1 MATSPVPAASPKSA
15 LLSAQASLLQSLQKL
30 TLQQNYV
37 PARLPEGKVV
47 GIWGEAIVRM
57 PDGEVREL
65 KIGDMVRKGHVIL
78 TSQNG
83 IVQLEVDGSRYA
95 RLPAREMLDAPA
107 AGVSG
112 GEDGSLSDSL
122 RIARIAEV
130 VSPAEYEYGFDG
142 SDPYVPFGAV
152 GDITIGL
159 PVIQPLPDQTVNE
172 GAGTVTF
179 TITLSRPSDQTISV
193 DYRTVPGTALA
204 GQDYSAIT
212 GTLTFAPGETT
223 KTLTVPVID
232 DTVFEG
238 AETFT
243 LELSNPVNT
252 SVSKPVTTVT
262 IVDDGSGS
270 VPPEV
275 IPTDDTPRVSSVSSP
290 STVEGGNLD
299 FQVVLSNV
307 STTPQVISVVPG
319 SGTATLGTDTSA
331 PRVSF
336 DGGVT
341 FTPIT
346 GTTVTV
352 PAGSTSFIVRIPTV
366 DDSISELTETVRLD
380 VRAPGDTAPTTGI
393 GTITDNDG
401 TPTVSISGPA
411 EVGENAGTVTYTI
424 TLSNPSSQTVTVRVA
439 AQDGTATVGSDYT
452 QIPVDQ
458 QLVSFAPGETTRTVT
473 LTVIDDAVFEGKETF
488 SVVLDS
494 PSQAALGTARVTT
507 TISDDGT
514 QGETDNRP
522 TIAIND
528 VVVNE
533 AGNYAEFT
541 VTLTGATALPVNVA
555 FTTRDGTALAGT
567 DYTATSG
574 LLTFAPGET
583 TKTIRVPIVND
594 SPAVYEG
601 AEAFT
606 VELSASADASQPLN
620 ARITDPS
627 GTGTIVDD
635 GTGTVNPNP
644 DGSTPTPDDDRPRIS
659 INDPAEVNEGDGTNT
674 VTFTVTL
681 SNASNLPVTVAYAT
695 ANGTA
700 LAGSDYVAQNGT
712 LTFAPGQT
720 TATITVVILDDEVY
734 EGPESFSVVLSSPT
748 NAVILDGS
756 GSTTIKDDG
765 TGTIVDPTPTDP
777 PPTPDDNRPHVLAIS
792 NAVAAEGSP
801 LDFTVTL
808 SNAAKAATTV
818 TLTLTDGSA
827 NIATDTPQLLL
838 VSFDGGTTFTTLSAI
853 TSGTAVNISVPA
865 YVTSFL
871 VRVPTSDDAAAPV
884 FEGPET
890 LTLQAS
896 TTADI
901 ERLTSTT
908 GAVPVTGTGTIH
920 DDGSQGGDD
929 DRPRLSINDVVVNEG
944 AGTAT
949 FTVTLTGSTEVPVNF
964 AYTTKDGTAKAGS
977 DYTAQSGVLTFAPGE
992 TTKTITVAISND
1004 TPPIYEGPETFTVE
1018 LSAPVDTSKPLNA
1031 VITDPIGEGTI
1042 KDDGTGPGGTDDDRP
1057 TIAINDVVVNEAG
1070 NYAEFTVTL
1079 TGATLLPVH
1088 VAFATKDGTA
1098 LAGTDYTATSGLL
1111 TFLPGETTKTI
1122 RVPIV
1127 NDSPA
1132 VYEGAEAF
1140 TVELSASADASQPL
1154 NARITDPSGTGTIV
1168 DDGTGTVNPSPDG
1181 STPTPDDDRPR
1192 ISIND
1197 PAEVNEGDG
1206 TNTVT
1211 FTVTLSNASNLPVT
1225 VAYATANGTALA
1237 GSDYVAQN
1245 GTLTFAPGQ
1254 TTATITV
1261 TILDDAVY
1269 EGPES
1274 FSVEL
1279 SSPTNAVILDG
1290 SGSTTIKDDGTGTV
1304 NPNPDGSTPT
1314 PDDDR
1319 PRISINDPAEVN
1331 EGDGTNTV
1339 TFTVTLSNAS
1349 NLPVTVAYATAN
1361 GTALAGS
1368 DYVAQNGTLT
1378 FAPGQTTAT
1387 ITVTILDDAVYEGP
1401 ESFSVELSSPTNAVI
1416 LDGSGIAT
1424 IKDDGT
1430 GTIVD
1435 PTPTDPPPAPD
1446 DDRPRVLAISNAV
1459 AAEGSPLDFTVTLS
1473 NASTT
1478 ATSITLT
1485 LSDGSGSIATDTPQ
1499 QMLVSFDGGTTFT
1512 TLSGITSG
1520 TAVSISV
1527 PAGVTSFLVRVPT
1540 TDDTVFEGPETLTLR
1555 AATPTDTGA
1564 GTLPVIGTGTL
1575 YDDGTNKSVNDLV
1588 FSGALSEEGLSGGL
1602 ADTTGAT
1609 TGADT
1614 TNATT
1619 FTGTLALSS
1628 ALTSAGLV
1636 LAWSATQ
1643 AASLQSS
1650 ATGTALTW
1658 TVSAD
1663 GRTLTGAADGSTILT
1678 AVLNDTGAYSVTL
1691 SGPVRHAG
1699 SGEDT
1704 LSFNL
1709 GFTAT
1714 QGSYSA
1720 SGVATITVEDDAP
1733 ATIADQSTSVTLQD
1747 TNLLITLDTSG
1758 SMLSTLTTGA
1768 LTGTTRLDAAIA
1780 AIKKLLDSYAEFG
1793 NVAVQL
1799 VTFSDSATT
1808 PSSTW
1813 MSVSAAKL
1821 LLENLTTGGN
1831 TNYDAA
1837 LAAAQAAFSTS
1848 GRLTTGQNVA
1858 YFFSDGNPTAPEN
1871 SIGVNAT
1878 EEAAWASFL
1887 ASQQMNA
1894 YAIGMTSDV
1903 SASRLDPIA
1912 WTTTGGTAASSI
1924 IVTDLNQLSG
1934 VLQSTVPIPTG
1945 DLVTGGEIRSG
1956 GQIGA
1961 DGGFVQSVTIDG
1973 ISYTLASASARTIV
1987 VSGGTSTMQSFD
1999 PSSKLLT
2006 VTTAQGGRFIIDM
2019 DDGTYEYRVPA
2030 SVAAKVATEEMRY
2043 VVSDKDGDTASATV
2057 TVRVNDPSIVGTIGN
2072 DSLNGTGDATT
2083 PDYILGLGGNDT
2095 LSGLGGSDTLVGG
2108 TGSDWLTGG
2117 AGNDVFAWSL
2127 NDQGSKG
2134 APAVDTITDFE
2145 FRADILD
2152 LRDLLVGEGFG
2163 AGNTAGN
2170 LANYLDFEVSGTTT
2184 TIHVSTT
2191 GAFTGGTYSAA
2202 AEDQTIV
2209 LQNVDLPSALG
2220 LTSGATD
2227 AQIISAML
2235 TQGKLVVDPASGT

>member
-152 GDITIGL
+152 GDIAIGL

-366 DDSISELTETVRLD
+366 DDSISEPTETVLLD
-380 VRAPGDTAPTTGI
+380 VRAPADAAPTTGI

-452 QIPVDQ
+452 QIPADQ
-458 QLVSFAPGETTRTVT
+458 QLVTFAPGETTRTVT

-514 QGETDNRP
+514 QGETDDRP

-541 VTLTGATALPVNVA
+541 VTLTGATALPVHVA
-555 FTTRDGTALAGT
+555 FATKDGTALAGT

-777 PPTPDDNRPHVLAIS
+777 PPTPDDDRPHVLAIS

-908 GAVPVTGTGTIH
+908 GAVPVPVTGTGTIH

-1057 TIAINDVVVNEAG
+1057 TVAINDVVVNEAG

-1079 TGATLLPVH
+1079 TGATALPVH

-1111 TFLPGETTKTI
+1111 TFAPGETTKTI

-1168 DDGTGTVNPSPDG
+1168 
-1181 STPTPDDDRPR
+1181 
-1192 ISIND
+1192 
-1197 PAEVNEGDG
+1197 
-1206 TNTVT
+1206 
-1211 FTVTLSNASNLPVT
+1211 
-1225 VAYATANGTALA
+1225 
-1237 GSDYVAQN
+1237 
-1245 GTLTFAPGQ
+1245 
-1254 TTATITV
+1254 
-1261 TILDDAVY
+1261 
-1269 EGPES
+1269 
-1274 FSVEL
+1274 
-1279 SSPTNAVILDG
+1279 
-1290 SGSTTIKDDGTGTV
+1290 DDGTGTV

-1401 ESFSVELSSPTNAVI
+1401 EDFSVVLSSPTNAVI
-1416 LDGSGIAT
+1416 LDGSGSTT

-1485 LSDGSGSIATDTPQ
+1485 LSDGSGSIATDTAQ
-1499 QMLVSFDGGTTFT
+1499 QLLVSFDGGTTFT

-1643 AASLQSS
+1643 AAPLQSS

-1758 SMLSTLTTGA
+1758 SMLSPLTTGA
-1768 LTGTTRLDAAIA
+1768 LAGNTRLGAAIA
-1780 AIKKLLDSYAEFG
+1780 AINKLLDSYAEFG

-1799 VTFSDSATT
+1799 VTFSDSATA

-1821 LLENLTTGGN
+1821 LLGSLTTGGE

-1837 LAAAQAAFSTS
+1837 LATAQAAFSTS

-1858 YFFSDGNPTAPEN
+1858 YFFSDGNPTAPSG
-1871 SIGVNAT
+1871 SIGVSTT

-1924 IVTDLNQLSG
+1924 IVTDLNQLSS

-1973 ISYTLASASARTIV
+1973 VSYTLSANTFSIG
-1987 VSGGTSTMQSFD
+1987 VSGGTSKMVSYDGYGTKQLIVS
-1999 PSSKLLT
+1999 
-2006 VTTAQGGRFIIDM
+2006 TAQGGRFIIDM

-2072 DSLNGTGDATT
+2072 DSLTGTGDATT
-2083 PDYILGLGGNDT
+2083 PDYILGLSGNDT

-2145 FRADILD
+2145 IGADILD

>member
-1 MATSPVPAASPKSA
+1 
-15 LLSAQASLLQSLQKL
+15 
-30 TLQQNYV
+30 
-37 PARLPEGKVV
+37 
-47 GIWGEAIVRM
+47 
-57 PDGEVREL
+57 
-65 KIGDMVRKGHVIL
+65 
-78 TSQNG
+78 
-83 IVQLEVDGSRYA
+83 
-95 RLPAREMLDAPA
+95 
-107 AGVSG
+107 
-112 GEDGSLSDSL
+112 
-122 RIARIAEV
+122 
-130 VSPAEYEYGFDG
+130 
-142 SDPYVPFGAV
+142 
-152 GDITIGL
+152 
-159 PVIQPLPDQTVNE
+159 
-172 GAGTVTF
+172 
-179 TITLSRPSDQTISV
+179 
-193 DYRTVPGTALA
+193 
-204 GQDYSAIT
+204 
-212 GTLTFAPGETT
+212 
-223 KTLTVPVID
+223 
-232 DTVFEG
+232 
-238 AETFT
+238 
-243 LELSNPVNT
+243 
-252 SVSKPVTTVT
+252 
-262 IVDDGSGS
+262 
-270 VPPEV
+270 
-275 IPTDDTPRVSSVSSP
+275 
-290 STVEGGNLD
+290 
-299 FQVVLSNV
+299 
-307 STTPQVISVVPG
+307 
-319 SGTATLGTDTSA
+319 
-331 PRVSF
+331 
-336 DGGVT
+336 
-341 FTPIT
+341 
-346 GTTVTV
+346 
-352 PAGSTSFIVRIPTV
+352 
-366 DDSISELTETVRLD
+366 
-380 VRAPGDTAPTTGI
+380 
-393 GTITDNDG
+393 
-401 TPTVSISGPA
+401 
-411 EVGENAGTVTYTI
+411 
-424 TLSNPSSQTVTVRVA
+424 
-439 AQDGTATVGSDYT
+439 
-452 QIPVDQ
+452 
-458 QLVSFAPGETTRTVT
+458 
-473 LTVIDDAVFEGKETF
+473 
-488 SVVLDS
+488 
-494 PSQAALGTARVTT
+494 
-507 TISDDGT
+507 
-514 QGETDNRP
+514 
-522 TIAIND
+522 
-528 VVVNE
+528 
-533 AGNYAEFT
+533 
-541 VTLTGATALPVNVA
+541 
-555 FTTRDGTALAGT
+555 
-567 DYTATSG
+567 
-574 LLTFAPGET
+574 
-583 TKTIRVPIVND
+583 
-594 SPAVYEG
+594 
-601 AEAFT
+601 
-606 VELSASADASQPLN
+606 
-620 ARITDPS
+620 
-627 GTGTIVDD
+627 
-635 GTGTVNPNP
+635 
-644 DGSTPTPDDDRPRIS
+644 
-659 INDPAEVNEGDGTNT
+659 GTNT

-720 TATITVVILDDEVY
+720 TATITI
-734 EGPESFSVVLSSPT
+734 
-748 NAVILDGS
+748 
-756 GSTTIKDDG
+756 
-765 TGTIVDPTPTDP
+765 
-777 PPTPDDNRPHVLAIS
+777 
-792 NAVAAEGSP
+792 
-801 LDFTVTL
+801 
-808 SNAAKAATTV
+808 
-818 TLTLTDGSA
+818 
-827 NIATDTPQLLL
+827 
-838 VSFDGGTTFTTLSAI
+838 
-853 TSGTAVNISVPA
+853 
-865 YVTSFL
+865 
-871 VRVPTSDDAAAPV
+871 
-884 FEGPET
+884 
-890 LTLQAS
+890 
-896 TTADI
+896 
-901 ERLTSTT
+901 
-908 GAVPVTGTGTIH
+908 
-920 DDGSQGGDD
+920 
-929 DRPRLSINDVVVNEG
+929 
-944 AGTAT
+944 
-949 FTVTLTGSTEVPVNF
+949 
-964 AYTTKDGTAKAGS
+964 
-977 DYTAQSGVLTFAPGE
+977 
-992 TTKTITVAISND
+992 
-1004 TPPIYEGPETFTVE
+1004 
-1018 LSAPVDTSKPLNA
+1018 
-1031 VITDPIGEGTI
+1031 
-1042 KDDGTGPGGTDDDRP
+1042 
-1057 TIAINDVVVNEAG
+1057 
-1070 NYAEFTVTL
+1070 
-1079 TGATLLPVH
+1079 
-1088 VAFATKDGTA
+1088 
-1098 LAGTDYTATSGLL
+1098 
-1111 TFLPGETTKTI
+1111 
-1122 RVPIV
+1122 
-1127 NDSPA
+1127 
-1132 VYEGAEAF
+1132 
-1140 TVELSASADASQPL
+1140 
-1154 NARITDPSGTGTIV
+1154 
-1168 DDGTGTVNPSPDG
+1168 
-1181 STPTPDDDRPR
+1181 
-1192 ISIND
+1192 
-1197 PAEVNEGDG
+1197 
-1206 TNTVT
+1206 
-1211 FTVTLSNASNLPVT
+1211 
-1225 VAYATANGTALA
+1225 
-1237 GSDYVAQN
+1237 
-1245 GTLTFAPGQ
+1245 
-1254 TTATITV
+1254 
-1261 TILDDAVY
+1261 
-1269 EGPES
+1269 
-1274 FSVEL
+1274 
-1279 SSPTNAVILDG
+1279 
-1290 SGSTTIKDDGTGTV
+1290 
-1304 NPNPDGSTPT
+1304 
-1314 PDDDR
+1314 
-1319 PRISINDPAEVN
+1319 
-1331 EGDGTNTV
+1331 
-1339 TFTVTLSNAS
+1339 
-1349 NLPVTVAYATAN
+1349 
-1361 GTALAGS
+1361 
-1368 DYVAQNGTLT
+1368 
-1378 FAPGQTTAT
+1378 
-1387 ITVTILDDAVYEGP
+1387 TILDDAVYEGP

-1555 AATPTDTGA
+1555 AATPTDTSA
-1564 GTLPVIGTGTL
+1564 GTLPVTGTGTL
-1575 YDDGTNKSVNDLV
+1575 YDDGTNKSTNDLV

-1799 VTFSDSATT
+1799 VTFSDTATA

-1858 YFFSDGNPTAPEN
+1858 YFFSDGNPTAPSG
-1871 SIGVNAT
+1871 SIGVSPA
-1878 EEAAWASFL
+1878 EEAAWAGFL

-1945 DLVTGGEIRSG
+1945 DLVTGGEIRGG

-2057 TVRVNDPSIVGTIGN
+2057 TVRVNDPSIVGTTN
-2072 DSLNGTGDATT
+2072 ADTLTGDATT
-2083 PDYILGLGGNDT
+2083 ADYISGLSGNDT

-2145 FRADILD
+2145 IGADILD

>member
-1 MATSPVPAASPKSA
+1 M
-15 LLSAQASLLQSLQKL
+15 
-30 TLQQNYV
+30 
-37 PARLPEGKVV
+37 
-47 GIWGEAIVRM
+47 
-57 PDGEVREL
+57 
-65 KIGDMVRKGHVIL
+65 
-78 TSQNG
+78 
-83 IVQLEVDGSRYA
+83 
-95 RLPAREMLDAPA
+95 
-107 AGVSG
+107 
-112 GEDGSLSDSL
+112 
-122 RIARIAEV
+122 
-130 VSPAEYEYGFDG
+130 
-142 SDPYVPFGAV
+142 
-152 GDITIGL
+152 
-159 PVIQPLPDQTVNE
+159 
-172 GAGTVTF
+172 
-179 TITLSRPSDQTISV
+179 
-193 DYRTVPGTALA
+193 
-204 GQDYSAIT
+204 
-212 GTLTFAPGETT
+212 
-223 KTLTVPVID
+223 
-232 DTVFEG
+232 
-238 AETFT
+238 
-243 LELSNPVNT
+243 
-252 SVSKPVTTVT
+252 
-262 IVDDGSGS
+262 
-270 VPPEV
+270 
-275 IPTDDTPRVSSVSSP
+275 
-290 STVEGGNLD
+290 
-299 FQVVLSNV
+299 
-307 STTPQVISVVPG
+307 
-319 SGTATLGTDTSA
+319 
-331 PRVSF
+331 
-336 DGGVT
+336 
-341 FTPIT
+341 
-346 GTTVTV
+346 
-352 PAGSTSFIVRIPTV
+352 
-366 DDSISELTETVRLD
+366 
-380 VRAPGDTAPTTGI
+380 
-393 GTITDNDG
+393 
-401 TPTVSISGPA
+401 
-411 EVGENAGTVTYTI
+411 
-424 TLSNPSSQTVTVRVA
+424 
-439 AQDGTATVGSDYT
+439 
-452 QIPVDQ
+452 
-458 QLVSFAPGETTRTVT
+458 
-473 LTVIDDAVFEGKETF
+473 
-488 SVVLDS
+488 
-494 PSQAALGTARVTT
+494 
-507 TISDDGT
+507 
-514 QGETDNRP
+514 
-522 TIAIND
+522 
-528 VVVNE
+528 VVNE

-541 VTLTGATALPVNVA
+541 VTLTGSTALPVNVA

-574 LLTFAPGET
+574 VLTFAPGET
-583 TKTIRVPIVND
+583 SKTIRVPIVND

-601 AEAFT
+601 PEAFT

-644 DGSTPTPDDDRPRIS
+644 DGSTPTPDDDRPKIS

-681 SNASNLPVTVAYAT
+681 SNTSNLPVTVAYAT

-700 LAGSDYVAQNGT
+700 LAGADYVAQNGT
-712 LTFAPGQT
+712 LTFAPGET
-720 TATITVVILDDEVY
+720 SKTITVTILDDAVY
-734 EGPESFSVVLSSPT
+734 EGPESFLVNLSAPT
-748 NAVILDGS
+748 NSVILDGS
-756 GSTTIKDDG
+756 GSATIKDDG

-777 PPTPDDNRPHVLAIS
+777 PPA
-792 NAVAAEGSP
+792 
-801 LDFTVTL
+801 
-808 SNAAKAATTV
+808 
-818 TLTLTDGSA
+818 
-827 NIATDTPQLLL
+827 
-838 VSFDGGTTFTTLSAI
+838 
-853 TSGTAVNISVPA
+853 
-865 YVTSFL
+865 
-871 VRVPTSDDAAAPV
+871 
-884 FEGPET
+884 
-890 LTLQAS
+890 
-896 TTADI
+896 
-901 ERLTSTT
+901 
-908 GAVPVTGTGTIH
+908 
-920 DDGSQGGDD
+920 
-929 DRPRLSINDVVVNEG
+929 
-944 AGTAT
+944 
-949 FTVTLTGSTEVPVNF
+949 
-964 AYTTKDGTAKAGS
+964 
-977 DYTAQSGVLTFAPGE
+977 
-992 TTKTITVAISND
+992 
-1004 TPPIYEGPETFTVE
+1004 
-1018 LSAPVDTSKPLNA
+1018 
-1031 VITDPIGEGTI
+1031 
-1042 KDDGTGPGGTDDDRP
+1042 
-1057 TIAINDVVVNEAG
+1057 
-1070 NYAEFTVTL
+1070 
-1079 TGATLLPVH
+1079 
-1088 VAFATKDGTA
+1088 
-1098 LAGTDYTATSGLL
+1098 
-1111 TFLPGETTKTI
+1111 
-1122 RVPIV
+1122 
-1127 NDSPA
+1127 
-1132 VYEGAEAF
+1132 
-1140 TVELSASADASQPL
+1140 
-1154 NARITDPSGTGTIV
+1154 
-1168 DDGTGTVNPSPDG
+1168 
-1181 STPTPDDDRPR
+1181 PDDDRPK

-1211 FTVTLSNASNLPVT
+1211 FTVTLSNTSTLPVT

-1237 GSDYVAQN
+1237 GADYVAQN
-1245 GTLTFAPGQ
+1245 GTLTFAPGE
-1254 TTATITV
+1254 TSKTITV

-1274 FSVEL
+1274 FLVNL
-1279 SSPTNAVILDG
+1279 SDPTNSVILDG
-1290 SGSTTIKDDGTGTV
+1290 SGT
-1304 NPNPDGSTPT
+1304 
-1314 PDDDR
+1314 
-1319 PRISINDPAEVN
+1319 
-1331 EGDGTNTV
+1331 
-1339 TFTVTLSNAS
+1339 
-1349 NLPVTVAYATAN
+1349 
-1361 GTALAGS
+1361 
-1368 DYVAQNGTLT
+1368 
-1378 FAPGQTTAT
+1378 
-1387 ITVTILDDAVYEGP
+1387 
-1401 ESFSVELSSPTNAVI
+1401 
-1416 LDGSGIAT
+1416 AT

-1459 AAEGSPLDFTVTLS
+1459 AAEGSPLDFTVALS

-1485 LSDGSGSIATDTPQ
+1485 LTDGSGSIATDTAR

-1512 TLSGITSG
+1512 TLTGIISG
-1520 TAVSISV
+1520 TSVSISV
-1527 PAGVTSFLVRVPT
+1527 PAGTTSFLVRVPT
-1540 TDDTVFEGPETLTLR
+1540 TDDTVFEGPETLTLQ
-1555 AATPTDTGA
+1555 AATSTDTSA
-1564 GTLPVIGTGTL
+1564 GTLPVTGTGTL
-1575 YDDGTNKSVNDLV
+1575 YDDGTNKSVSDLV
-1588 FSGALSEEGLSGGL
+1588 FSGTLSEEGLSGGL
-1602 ADTTGAT
+1602 ADSTGAT

-1614 TNATT
+1614 TNVTT
-1619 FTGTLALSS
+1619 FTGNLALSS

-1658 TVSAD
+1658 TVSTD
-1663 GRTLTGAADGSTILT
+1663 GRTLTGSADGSTILT
-1678 AVLNDTGAYSVTL
+1678 AVLNDTGAYTVTL

-1720 SGVATITVEDDAP
+1720 SGVATLTIEDDSP
-1733 ATIADQSTSVTLQD
+1733 ATIADQTTSVTLQD

-1768 LTGTTRLDAAIA
+1768 LAGTTRLDAAIA

-1799 VTFSDSATT
+1799 VTFSDTATT

-1813 MSVSAAKL
+1813 MSISAAKL

-1858 YFFSDGNPTAPEN
+1858 YFFSDGNPTAPSG
-1871 SIGVNAT
+1871 SIGVSTT

-1945 DLVTGGEIRSG
+1945 DLVTGGEIRGG

-2072 DSLNGTGDATT
+2072 DSLTGTGDATT
-2083 PDYILGLGGNDT
+2083 PDYILGLSGNDT

-2145 FRADILD
+2145 IGADILD

>member
-95 RLPAREMLDAPA
+95 RLPAREMLEAPA

-142 SDPYVPFGAV
+142 SDPYVPFGAI
-152 GDITIGL
+152 GDIAIGL

-212 GTLTFAPGETT
+212 GTLTFAPGETS

-232 DTVFEG
+232 DPVFEG

-307 STTPQVISVVPG
+307 STTPQVVSVLPG

-366 DDSISELTETVRLD
+366 DDNISELTETVRLD

-452 QIPVDQ
+452 QIPADQ
-458 QLVSFAPGETTRTVT
+458 QLVTFAPGETTRTVT

-514 QGETDNRP
+514 QGETDDRP

-555 FTTRDGTALAGT
+555 FTTRDGTALAGS
-567 DYTATSG
+567 DYTPTSG
-574 LLTFAPGET
+574 LLTFLPGET

-606 VELSASADASQPLN
+606 VELSASTDASKPLN

-644 DGSTPTPDDDRPRIS
+644 DGNTPTPDDDRPRIS

-695 ANGTA
+695 VDGTA
-700 LAGSDYVAQNGT
+700 RGTPAGSDYVAQNGT

-720 TATITVVILDDEVY
+720 TATITVTILDDAVY
-734 EGPESFSVVLSSPT
+734 EGPENFSVVLSSPT

-777 PPTPDDNRPHVLAIS
+777 PPTPDD
-792 NAVAAEGSP
+792 
-801 LDFTVTL
+801 
-808 SNAAKAATTV
+808 
-818 TLTLTDGSA
+818 
-827 NIATDTPQLLL
+827 
-838 VSFDGGTTFTTLSAI
+838 
-853 TSGTAVNISVPA
+853 
-865 YVTSFL
+865 
-871 VRVPTSDDAAAPV
+871 
-884 FEGPET
+884 
-890 LTLQAS
+890 
-896 TTADI
+896 
-901 ERLTSTT
+901 
-908 GAVPVTGTGTIH
+908 
-920 DDGSQGGDD
+920 
-929 DRPRLSINDVVVNEG
+929 
-944 AGTAT
+944 
-949 FTVTLTGSTEVPVNF
+949 
-964 AYTTKDGTAKAGS
+964 
-977 DYTAQSGVLTFAPGE
+977 
-992 TTKTITVAISND
+992 
-1004 TPPIYEGPETFTVE
+1004 
-1018 LSAPVDTSKPLNA
+1018 
-1031 VITDPIGEGTI
+1031 
-1042 KDDGTGPGGTDDDRP
+1042 
-1057 TIAINDVVVNEAG
+1057 
-1070 NYAEFTVTL
+1070 
-1079 TGATLLPVH
+1079 
-1088 VAFATKDGTA
+1088 
-1098 LAGTDYTATSGLL
+1098 
-1111 TFLPGETTKTI
+1111 
-1122 RVPIV
+1122 
-1127 NDSPA
+1127 
-1132 VYEGAEAF
+1132 
-1140 TVELSASADASQPL
+1140 
-1154 NARITDPSGTGTIV
+1154 
-1168 DDGTGTVNPSPDG
+1168 
-1181 STPTPDDDRPR
+1181 DRPR

-1197 PAEVNEGDG
+1197 PAAVNEGDG

-1211 FTVTLSNASNLPVT
+1211 FTVTLSNASDLPVT
-1225 VAYATANGTALA
+1225 VTYKTVDGTARA
-1237 GSDYVAQN
+1237 IDKDYAAL
-1245 GTLTFAPGQ
+1245 TDTILTFAPGE
-1254 TTATITV
+1254 TSKTITV
-1261 TILDDAVY
+1261 AILDDEVY
-1269 EGPES
+1269 EGPED
-1274 FSVEL
+1274 FSVVL
-1279 SSPTNAVILDG
+1279 SSPTNAVIV
-1290 SGSTTIKDDGTGTV
+1290 KD
-1304 NPNPDGSTPT
+1304 
-1314 PDDDR
+1314 
-1319 PRISINDPAEVN
+1319 
-1331 EGDGTNTV
+1331 
-1339 TFTVTLSNAS
+1339 
-1349 NLPVTVAYATAN
+1349 
-1361 GTALAGS
+1361 
-1368 DYVAQNGTLT
+1368 
-1378 FAPGQTTAT
+1378 
-1387 ITVTILDDAVYEGP
+1387 
-1401 ESFSVELSSPTNAVI
+1401 
-1416 LDGSGIAT
+1416 SGIAT

-1446 DDRPRVLAISNAV
+1446 DDRQRVLAISNPK
-1459 AAEGSPLDFTVTLS
+1459 AAEGSPLDFTVELS
-1473 NASTT
+1473 NATTPTT

-1485 LSDGSGSIATDTPQ
+1485 LSDGSGSIATDTAQ
-1499 QMLVSFDGGTTFT
+1499 QLLVSFDGGTTFT

-1520 TAVSISV
+1520 TGVNISV

-1555 AATPTDTGA
+1555 AATPTDTSA
-1564 GTLPVIGTGTL
+1564 GTLPVTGTGTL
-1575 YDDGTNKSVNDLV
+1575 YDDGTNKSTNDLV

-1602 ADTTGAT
+1602 ADATGAT

-1663 GRTLTGAADGSTILT
+1663 GHTLTGSADGSTILT

-1858 YFFSDGNPTAPEN
+1858 YFFSDGNPTAPSG
-1871 SIGVNAT
+1871 SIGVSTT

-1924 IVTDLNQLSG
+1924 IVSDLNQLSG

-2072 DSLNGTGDATT
+2072 DSLTGTGDATT
-2083 PDYILGLGGNDT
+2083 PDYILGLSGNDT

-2145 FRADILD
+2145 ISADILD
-2152 LRDLLVGEGFG
+2152 LRDLLVGEGSG
-2163 AGNTAGN
+2163 AGNTVGD
-2170 LANYLDFEVSGTTT
+2170 LENYLDFEVSGTTT

>member
-47 GIWGEAIVRM
+47 GIWGEAIVRL

-142 SDPYVPFGAV
+142 SDPYVPFGAI

-159 PVIQPLPDQTVNE
+159 PTLSVSAPSVREDAGQAVFTVSLSRTTDTATSISLALVNGSAQGGGVDYGSTGTNNLQVSLDGGQTWVDGANVTLPAGVASFLVRTPVVNDALREGDETFVLSATAVAGDVSPVPASGTATIVDDEAAPVIQPLPDQTVNE

-179 TITLSRPSDQTISV
+179 TITLSGPSEQTISV

-262 IVDDGSGS
+262 IVDDGGGS
-270 VPPEV
+270 VPPGV
-275 IPTDDTPRVSSVSSP
+275 TPTDDTPHVRSVSSP
-290 STVEGGNLD
+290 TVAEGGNLD
-299 FQVVLSNV
+299 FQVVLSNA
-307 STTPQVISVVPG
+307 SATPQVISVVPS

-331 PRVSF
+331 PLVSF
-336 DGGVT
+336 DGGLT

-352 PAGSTSFIVRIPTV
+352 PAGSSSFIVRVPTV
-366 DDSISELTETVRLD
+366 DDSISEPTETVLLD
-380 VRAPGDTAPTTGI
+380 VRAPADAAPTTGT

-452 QIPVDQ
+452 QIPADQ

-514 QGETDNRP
+514 QGETDDRP

-555 FTTRDGTALAGT
+555 FATKDGTALADLDYRTTSGLLTFLPGETTKTIRVPIVNDSPAVYEGAETFTVELSASTDASKPLNAIIAGPGKGTIVDDGTGTVNPNPDGSTPTPDDDRPRISINDPAAVNEGDGTNTVTFTVTLSNASDLPVTVAYATANGTALAGSDYVAQNGTLTFAPGQTTATITVTILDDALYEGPEDFSVVLSSPTNAVILDGSGIATIKDDGTGTIVDPTPTDPPPTPDDDRPTVAINDVVVNEAGNYAEFTVTLTGATALPVHVAFATKDGTALAGT

-574 LLTFAPGET
+574 LLTFLPGET

-720 TATITVVILDDEVY
+720 TATITVTILDDAVY
-734 EGPESFSVVLSSPT
+734 EGPEDFSVVLSSPT

-777 PPTPDDNRPHVLAIS
+777 PPA
-792 NAVAAEGSP
+792 
-801 LDFTVTL
+801 
-808 SNAAKAATTV
+808 
-818 TLTLTDGSA
+818 
-827 NIATDTPQLLL
+827 
-838 VSFDGGTTFTTLSAI
+838 
-853 TSGTAVNISVPA
+853 
-865 YVTSFL
+865 
-871 VRVPTSDDAAAPV
+871 
-884 FEGPET
+884 
-890 LTLQAS
+890 
-896 TTADI
+896 
-901 ERLTSTT
+901 
-908 GAVPVTGTGTIH
+908 
-920 DDGSQGGDD
+920 
-929 DRPRLSINDVVVNEG
+929 
-944 AGTAT
+944 
-949 FTVTLTGSTEVPVNF
+949 
-964 AYTTKDGTAKAGS
+964 
-977 DYTAQSGVLTFAPGE
+977 
-992 TTKTITVAISND
+992 
-1004 TPPIYEGPETFTVE
+1004 
-1018 LSAPVDTSKPLNA
+1018 
-1031 VITDPIGEGTI
+1031 
-1042 KDDGTGPGGTDDDRP
+1042 
-1057 TIAINDVVVNEAG
+1057 
-1070 NYAEFTVTL
+1070 
-1079 TGATLLPVH
+1079 
-1088 VAFATKDGTA
+1088 
-1098 LAGTDYTATSGLL
+1098 
-1111 TFLPGETTKTI
+1111 
-1122 RVPIV
+1122 
-1127 NDSPA
+1127 
-1132 VYEGAEAF
+1132 
-1140 TVELSASADASQPL
+1140 
-1154 NARITDPSGTGTIV
+1154 
-1168 DDGTGTVNPSPDG
+1168 
-1181 STPTPDDDRPR
+1181 PDDDRPR

-1225 VAYATANGTALA
+1225 VAYTTANGTALA

-1254 TTATITV
+1254 TTATITI

-1290 SGSTTIKDDGTGTV
+1290 SGS
-1304 NPNPDGSTPT
+1304 
-1314 PDDDR
+1314 
-1319 PRISINDPAEVN
+1319 
-1331 EGDGTNTV
+1331 
-1339 TFTVTLSNAS
+1339 
-1349 NLPVTVAYATAN
+1349 
-1361 GTALAGS
+1361 
-1368 DYVAQNGTLT
+1368 
-1378 FAPGQTTAT
+1378 
-1387 ITVTILDDAVYEGP
+1387 
-1401 ESFSVELSSPTNAVI
+1401 
-1416 LDGSGIAT
+1416 AT

-1435 PTPTDPPPAPD
+1435 PTPTDPPPTPD

-1485 LSDGSGSIATDTPQ
+1485 LSDGSGSIATDTAQ

-1564 GTLPVIGTGTL
+1564 GTLPVTGTGTL
-1575 YDDGTNKSVNDLV
+1575 YDDGTNKSTNDLV

-1663 GRTLTGAADGSTILT
+1663 GHTLTGSADGSTILT

-1768 LTGTTRLDAAIA
+1768 LAGTTRLDAAIA
-1780 AIKKLLDSYAEFG
+1780 AIKQLLDSYAEFG

-1799 VTFSDSATT
+1799 VTFSDSATA

-1837 LAAAQAAFSTS
+1837 LTAAQAAFSTS

-1858 YFFSDGNPTAPEN
+1858 YFFSDGNPTAPSG
-1871 SIGVNAT
+1871 SIGVDTT
-1878 EEAAWASFL
+1878 EEAAWAGFL

-1945 DLVTGGEIRSG
+1945 DLVTGGEIRGG

-2083 PDYILGLGGNDT
+2083 PDYILGLSGNDT

-2145 FRADILD
+2145 IGADILD

>member
-1 MATSPVPAASPKSA
+1 MATSPVPAAAASTKSA

-95 RLPAREMLDAPA
+95 RLPAREMMEAPA
-107 AGVSG
+107 AGVGG

-142 SDPYVPFGAV
+142 SNPYVPFGAV

-159 PVIQPLPDQTVNE
+159 PTLSVSAPSVREDAGHAVFTVNLSRSTDTATSISLALSNGSAQGGGVDYGSTGTNNLQVSLDGGQTWVDGASVTLPAGVVSFLVRTPVVNDALREGDETFVLTATAVAGDVSPVPASGTATIVDDEAAPVIQPLPDQTVNE

-179 TITLSRPSDQTISV
+179 TITLSGPSEQTISV

-204 GQDYSAIT
+204 GQDYSPIT
-212 GTLTFAPGETT
+212 GTLTFAPGETSRT
-223 KTLTVPVID
+223 ITVPVID

-270 VPPEV
+270 VPPGV
-275 IPTDDTPRVSSVSSP
+275 TPTDDTPHVRSVSSP
-290 STVEGGNLD
+290 TIAEGGNLD
-299 FQVVLSNV
+299 FQVVLSNA
-307 STTPQVISVVPG
+307 SATPQVISVVPS
-319 SGTATLGTDTSA
+319 SGTATLGTDTGA
-331 PRVSF
+331 PLVSF
-336 DGGVT
+336 DGGLT
-341 FTPIT
+341 FSPIT

-352 PAGSTSFIVRIPTV
+352 PAGSSSFIVRVPTI
-366 DDSISELTETVRLD
+366 DDSISELPETMQLD
-380 VRAPGDTAPTTGI
+380 VRAPADTAPTTGT

-458 QLVSFAPGETTRTVT
+458 QFVTFAPGETTKTVT

-494 PSQAALGTARVTT
+494 PSNAALGTARVTT

-514 QGETDNRP
+514 QGETDDRP

-555 FTTRDGTALAGT
+555 FATRDGTALAGS

-574 LLTFAPGET
+574 VLTFAPGET
-583 TKTIRVPIVND
+583 SKTIRVPIVND

-644 DGSTPTPDDDRPRIS
+644 DGSTPAPDDDRPKIS

-681 SNASNLPVTVAYAT
+681 SNTSNLPVTVAYAT

-700 LAGSDYVAQNGT
+700 LAGADYVAQNGT
-712 LTFAPGQT
+712 LTFAPGET
-720 TATITVVILDDEVY
+720 SKTITVTILDDAVY
-734 EGPESFSVVLSSPT
+734 EGPESFLVNLSVPT
-748 NAVILDGS
+748 NSVILDGS
-756 GSTTIKDDG
+756 GTATIKDDG

-777 PPTPDDNRPHVLAIS
+777 PP
-792 NAVAAEGSP
+792 
-801 LDFTVTL
+801 
-808 SNAAKAATTV
+808 
-818 TLTLTDGSA
+818 
-827 NIATDTPQLLL
+827 
-838 VSFDGGTTFTTLSAI
+838 
-853 TSGTAVNISVPA
+853 
-865 YVTSFL
+865 
-871 VRVPTSDDAAAPV
+871 AP
-884 FEGPET
+884 
-890 LTLQAS
+890 
-896 TTADI
+896 
-901 ERLTSTT
+901 
-908 GAVPVTGTGTIH
+908 
-920 DDGSQGGDD
+920 
-929 DRPRLSINDVVVNEG
+929 
-944 AGTAT
+944 
-949 FTVTLTGSTEVPVNF
+949 
-964 AYTTKDGTAKAGS
+964 
-977 DYTAQSGVLTFAPGE
+977 
-992 TTKTITVAISND
+992 
-1004 TPPIYEGPETFTVE
+1004 
-1018 LSAPVDTSKPLNA
+1018 
-1031 VITDPIGEGTI
+1031 
-1042 KDDGTGPGGTDDDRP
+1042 DDDRP

-1079 TGATLLPVH
+1079 TGATALPVN
-1088 VAFATKDGTA
+1088 VAFTTRDGTA
-1098 LAGTDYTATSGLL
+1098 LAGSDYTATSGVL
-1111 TFLPGETTKTI
+1111 TFAPGETSKTI

-1132 VYEGAEAF
+1132 VYEGPEAF

-1168 DDGTGTVNPSPDG
+1168 DDGTGTVNPNPDG
-1181 STPTPDDDRPR
+1181 STPTPDDDRPKISINDPAEVNEGDGTNTVTFTVTLSNTSNLPVTVAYTTVDGTALAGADYVAQNGTLTFAPGETSKTITVTILDDAVYEGPESFLVNLSVPTNSVILDGSGTATIKDDGTGTIVDPTPTDPPPAPDDDRPR

-1211 FTVTLSNASNLPVT
+1211 FTVTLSNVSDLPVT

-1237 GSDYVAQN
+1237 GADYVAQN
-1245 GTLTFAPGQ
+1245 GTLTFAPGE
-1254 TTATITV
+1254 TSKTITV

-1279 SSPTNAVILDG
+1279 SAPTNSVILDG
-1290 SGSTTIKDDGTGTV
+1290 SGT
-1304 NPNPDGSTPT
+1304 
-1314 PDDDR
+1314 
-1319 PRISINDPAEVN
+1319 
-1331 EGDGTNTV
+1331 
-1339 TFTVTLSNAS
+1339 
-1349 NLPVTVAYATAN
+1349 
-1361 GTALAGS
+1361 
-1368 DYVAQNGTLT
+1368 
-1378 FAPGQTTAT
+1378 
-1387 ITVTILDDAVYEGP
+1387 
-1401 ESFSVELSSPTNAVI
+1401 
-1416 LDGSGIAT
+1416 AT

-1459 AAEGSPLDFTVTLS
+1459 AAEGSPLDFTVALS

-1478 ATSITLT
+1478 TTSVTLT
-1485 LSDGSGSIATDTPQ
+1485 LTDGSGSIATDTAQ
-1499 QMLVSFDGGTTFT
+1499 QLLVSFDGGTTFT
-1512 TLSGITSG
+1512 TLTGIISG
-1520 TAVSISV
+1520 TSVSISV
-1527 PAGVTSFLVRVPT
+1527 PAGVSSFLVRVPT

-1555 AATPTDTGA
+1555 AATSTDTSA
-1564 GTLPVIGTGTL
+1564 GTLPVTGTGTI
-1575 YDDGTNKSVNDLV
+1575 YDDGTNKSVSDLV
-1588 FSGALSEEGLSGGL
+1588 FSGTLSEEGLSGGL
-1602 ADTTGAT
+1602 ADSTGAT
-1609 TGADT
+1609 AGADT
-1614 TNATT
+1614 TNVTT
-1619 FTGTLALSS
+1619 FTGNLALSS
-1628 ALTSAGLV
+1628 TLTGAGLV
-1636 LAWSATQ
+1636 LAWNATQ

-1658 TVSAD
+1658 TVSTD
-1663 GRTLTGAADGSTILT
+1663 GRTLTGSADGSTILT
-1678 AVLNDTGAYSVTL
+1678 AVLNDTGAYTVTL

-1720 SGVATITVEDDAP
+1720 SGVATLTIEDDAP

-1768 LTGTTRLDAAIA
+1768 LAGTTRLDAAIA

-1799 VTFSDSATT
+1799 VTFSDTATT

-1813 MSVSAAKL
+1813 MSVSAAKV

-1858 YFFSDGNPTAPEN
+1858 YFFSDGNPTAPSG
-1871 SIGVNAT
+1871 SIGVDAT

-1887 ASQQMNA
+1887 AAQQMNA

-1924 IVTDLNQLSG
+1924 IVSDLNQLSG

-1973 ISYTLASASARTIV
+1973 VSYALASASARTIV
-1987 VSGGTSTMQSFD
+1987 VSGGTSAATFD
-1999 PSSKLLT
+1999 ATNKLLT
-2006 VTTAQGGRFIIDM
+2006 VTTAQGGKFIIDM

-2057 TVRVNDPSIVGTIGN
+2057 TVRVNDPSIVGTIN
-2072 DSLNGTGDATT
+2072 ADTLTGDATT
-2083 PDYILGLGGNDT
+2083 ADYISGLGGN
-2095 LSGLGGSDTLVGG
+2095 DTLVGG

-2145 FRADILD
+2145 IGADILD

-2170 LANYLDFEVSGTTT
+2170 LANYLDFEVSGTNT

>member
-1 MATSPVPAASPKSA
+1 MATSPVPAAAASTKSA

-95 RLPAREMLDAPA
+95 RLPAREMMEAPA
-107 AGVSG
+107 AGVGG

-142 SDPYVPFGAV
+142 SNPYVPFGAV

-159 PVIQPLPDQTVNE
+159 PTLSVSAPSVREDAGHAVFTVNLSRSTDTATSISLALSNGSAQGGGVDYGSTGTNNLQVSLDGGQTWVDGASVTLPAGVVSFLVRTPVVNDALREGDETFVLTATAVAGDVSPVPASGTATIVDDEAAPVIQPLPDQTVNE

-179 TITLSRPSDQTISV
+179 TITLSGPSEQTISV

-204 GQDYSAIT
+204 GQDYSPIT
-212 GTLTFAPGETT
+212 GTLTFAPGETSRT
-223 KTLTVPVID
+223 ITVPVID

-270 VPPEV
+270 VPPGV
-275 IPTDDTPRVSSVSSP
+275 TPTDDTPHVRSVSSP
-290 STVEGGNLD
+290 TIAEGGNLD
-299 FQVVLSNV
+299 FQVVLSNA
-307 STTPQVISVVPG
+307 SATPQVISVVPS
-319 SGTATLGTDTSA
+319 SGTATLGTDTGA
-331 PRVSF
+331 PLVSF
-336 DGGVT
+336 DGGLT
-341 FTPIT
+341 FSPIT

-352 PAGSTSFIVRIPTV
+352 PAGSSSFIVRVPTI
-366 DDSISELTETVRLD
+366 DDSISELPETMQLD
-380 VRAPGDTAPTTGI
+380 VRAPADTAPTTGT

-458 QLVSFAPGETTRTVT
+458 QFVTFAPGETTKTVT

-494 PSQAALGTARVTT
+494 PSNAALGTARVTT

-514 QGETDNRP
+514 QGETDDRP

-555 FTTRDGTALAGT
+555 FATRDGTALAGS

-574 LLTFAPGET
+574 VLTFAPGET
-583 TKTIRVPIVND
+583 SKTIRVPIVND

-644 DGSTPTPDDDRPRIS
+644 DGSTPAPDDDRPKISINDPAEVNEGDGTNTVTFTVTLSNTSNLPVTVAYTTVDGTALAGADYVAQNGTLTFAPGETSKTITVTILDDAVYEGPESFLVNLSVPTNSVILDGSGTATIKDDGTGTIVDPTPTDPPPAPDDDRPRIS

-681 SNASNLPVTVAYAT
+681 SNVSDLPVTVAYAT

-700 LAGSDYVAQNGT
+700 LAGADYVAQNGT
-712 LTFAPGQT
+712 LTFAPG
-720 TATITVVILDDEVY
+720 E
-734 EGPESFSVVLSSPT
+734 
-748 NAVILDGS
+748 
-756 GSTTIKDDG
+756 
-765 TGTIVDPTPTDP
+765 
-777 PPTPDDNRPHVLAIS
+777 
-792 NAVAAEGSP
+792 
-801 LDFTVTL
+801 
-808 SNAAKAATTV
+808 
-818 TLTLTDGSA
+818 
-827 NIATDTPQLLL
+827 
-838 VSFDGGTTFTTLSAI
+838 
-853 TSGTAVNISVPA
+853 
-865 YVTSFL
+865 
-871 VRVPTSDDAAAPV
+871 
-884 FEGPET
+884 
-890 LTLQAS
+890 
-896 TTADI
+896 
-901 ERLTSTT
+901 
-908 GAVPVTGTGTIH
+908 
-920 DDGSQGGDD
+920 
-929 DRPRLSINDVVVNEG
+929 
-944 AGTAT
+944 
-949 FTVTLTGSTEVPVNF
+949 
-964 AYTTKDGTAKAGS
+964 
-977 DYTAQSGVLTFAPGE
+977 
-992 TTKTITVAISND
+992 
-1004 TPPIYEGPETFTVE
+1004 
-1018 LSAPVDTSKPLNA
+1018 TSK
-1031 VITDPIGEGTI
+1031 
-1042 KDDGTGPGGTDDDRP
+1042 
-1057 TIAINDVVVNEAG
+1057 
-1070 NYAEFTVTL
+1070 
-1079 TGATLLPVH
+1079 
-1088 VAFATKDGTA
+1088 
-1098 LAGTDYTATSGLL
+1098 
-1111 TFLPGETTKTI
+1111 
-1122 RVPIV
+1122 
-1127 NDSPA
+1127 
-1132 VYEGAEAF
+1132 
-1140 TVELSASADASQPL
+1140 
-1154 NARITDPSGTGTIV
+1154 
-1168 DDGTGTVNPSPDG
+1168 
-1181 STPTPDDDRPR
+1181 
-1192 ISIND
+1192 
-1197 PAEVNEGDG
+1197 
-1206 TNTVT
+1206 
-1211 FTVTLSNASNLPVT
+1211 
-1225 VAYATANGTALA
+1225 
-1237 GSDYVAQN
+1237 
-1245 GTLTFAPGQ
+1245 
-1254 TTATITV
+1254 TITV

-1279 SSPTNAVILDG
+1279 SAPTNSVILDG
-1290 SGSTTIKDDGTGTV
+1290 SGT
-1304 NPNPDGSTPT
+1304 
-1314 PDDDR
+1314 
-1319 PRISINDPAEVN
+1319 
-1331 EGDGTNTV
+1331 
-1339 TFTVTLSNAS
+1339 
-1349 NLPVTVAYATAN
+1349 
-1361 GTALAGS
+1361 
-1368 DYVAQNGTLT
+1368 
-1378 FAPGQTTAT
+1378 
-1387 ITVTILDDAVYEGP
+1387 
-1401 ESFSVELSSPTNAVI
+1401 
-1416 LDGSGIAT
+1416 AT

-1459 AAEGSPLDFTVTLS
+1459 AAEGSPLDFTVALS

-1478 ATSITLT
+1478 TTSVTLT
-1485 LSDGSGSIATDTPQ
+1485 LTDGSGSIATDTAQ
-1499 QMLVSFDGGTTFT
+1499 QLLVSFDGGTTFT
-1512 TLSGITSG
+1512 TLTGIISG
-1520 TAVSISV
+1520 TSVSISV
-1527 PAGVTSFLVRVPT
+1527 PAGVSSFLVRVPT

-1555 AATPTDTGA
+1555 AATSTDTSA
-1564 GTLPVIGTGTL
+1564 GTLPVTGTGTI
-1575 YDDGTNKSVNDLV
+1575 YDDGTNKSVSDLV
-1588 FSGALSEEGLSGGL
+1588 FSGTLSEEGLSGGL
-1602 ADTTGAT
+1602 ADSTGAT
-1609 TGADT
+1609 AGADT
-1614 TNATT
+1614 TNVTT
-1619 FTGTLALSS
+1619 FTGNLALSS
-1628 ALTSAGLV
+1628 TLTGAGLV
-1636 LAWSATQ
+1636 LAWNATQ

-1658 TVSAD
+1658 TVSTD
-1663 GRTLTGAADGSTILT
+1663 GRTLTGSADGSTILT
-1678 AVLNDTGAYSVTL
+1678 AVLNDTGAYTVTL

-1720 SGVATITVEDDAP
+1720 SGVATLTIEDDAP

-1768 LTGTTRLDAAIA
+1768 LAGTTRLDAAIA

-1799 VTFSDSATT
+1799 VTFSDTATT

-1813 MSVSAAKL
+1813 MSVSAAKV

-1858 YFFSDGNPTAPEN
+1858 YFFSDGNPTAPSG
-1871 SIGVNAT
+1871 SIGVDAT

-1887 ASQQMNA
+1887 AAQQMNA

-1924 IVTDLNQLSG
+1924 IVSDLNQLSG

-1973 ISYTLASASARTIV
+1973 VSYALASASARTIV
-1987 VSGGTSTMQSFD
+1987 VSGGTSAATFD
-1999 PSSKLLT
+1999 ATNKLLT
-2006 VTTAQGGRFIIDM
+2006 VTTAQGGKFIIDM

-2057 TVRVNDPSIVGTIGN
+2057 TVRVNDPSIVGTIN
-2072 DSLNGTGDATT
+2072 ADTLTGDATT
-2083 PDYILGLGGNDT
+2083 ADYISGLGGNDT
-2095 LSGLGGSDTLVGG
+2095 LSGLGGNDTLVGG

-2145 FRADILD
+2145 IGADILD

-2170 LANYLDFEVSGTTT
+2170 LANYLDFEVSGTNT